1 MTGRRISDR
10 RLGGLGLFGAS
21 ASVIAIVL
29 LGGCTSS
36 GHANRV
42 RPTPAPP
49 TGAKPT
55 QAKGSTGS
63 APTGGSGTFV
73 VRFEDPA
80 PADTQAAA
88 LLRDRAAMEAVAA
101 ALNDF
106 VAPGREITLV
116 GRSCAGAGS
125 AYDDAT
131 GRIAMCYDDVSDVRE
146 TFEGGGRHP
155 ADDEVLA
162 VVTEVLYHEAGHALV
177 DTLDLNVADAAEEDV
192 ADRFA
197 AFMELR
203 RGAEGER
210 QLRAVLEEYRLSAA
224 EDDQTDEDATAAPD
238 TTGDDALP
246 DSARATNLLC
256 YLYGSAPDG
265 NRDLLS
271 TNLLPPERAAGCAGE
286 WTNIRDTWLKDLK
299 PALRTH

>member
-1 MTGRRISDR
+1 MTGRWTSDR
-10 RLGGLGLFGAS
+10 RLRGLGLVGAS
-21 ASVIAIVL
+21 ASVLAVVL

-36 GHANRV
+36 GHAGRV

-49 TGAKPT
+49 TGPKPT

-63 APTGGSGTFV
+63 APTGGTFV

-80 PADTQAAA
+80 PADRQAAT
-88 LLRDRAAMEAVAA
+88 LLRDRAAMEAVAE

-106 VAPGREITLV
+106 LVPGREITLV

-131 GRIAMCYDDVSDVRE
+131 GRIEMCYDDISDVRE
-146 TFEGGGRHP
+146 VFEGGGRHP
-155 ADDEVLA
+155 ADEEVLA

-238 TTGDDALP
+238 TTRDDTLP
-246 DSARATNLLC
+246 DSARAANLLC
-256 YLYGSAPDG
+256 YLYGAAPDG
-265 NRDLLS
+265 NRGLLS

-286 WTNIRDTWLKDLK
+286 WTNVRDTWLKDLK